1 MEQFPKPNN
10 TKVETGVSTSS
21 ESQISQTAELK
32 IQEYIDR
39 INGGESKD
47 SIFQGLPNSFKSGIE
62 KGIAEQQREQIL
74 SEIPTQYKGMD
85 SETLDMMWTF
95 PTYIDE
101 EKNRVNKEKKAR
113 VLEALKEREALN
125 GMNGEPLSAERSDEK
140 RETSV
145 EEEFPILSTEER
157 KNLWGWEASYEL
169 AKIAKQSGVDLSK
182 LSREDYVDF
191 AIQNNLKIN
200 DDQLRAASW
209 QRMGISAREI
219 ISGNREKRAEIK
231 KEVEDAFAKFSFA
244 VQERAAQTNRF
255 ISENIRI
262 RQGTKDSNSWL
273 FFGIN
278 NGTGERG
285 EETYKSYIS
294 FKDLNTLSPG
304 KFLQFMIELRN
315 VHYNGDVKIFQDL
328 LGQGITLNDQ
338 IVMHG
343 SSRADAQLA
352 LQVAEK
358 FFGDE
363 LDQKSLGKDEVINGE
378 EKSYSRILAERIS
391 EAVKEK

>member
-1 MEQFPKPNN
+1 MEQFPKLNN

-47 SIFQGLPNSFKSGIE
+47 SIFQGLPNSFRSGIE
-62 KGIAEQQREQIL
+62 KGIAEQQREKIL

-125 GMNGEPLSAERSDEK
+125 GVNGESLVTEQLDEK
-140 RETSV
+140 GETSV
-145 EEEFPILSTEER
+145 EEEFPILSSEER
-157 KNLWGWEASYEL
+157 KKLWGWEASYEL

-209 QRMGISAREI
+209 QRMGVSAREI

-262 RQGTKDSNSWL
+262 RQGTKDSDSWL

-315 VHYNGDVKIFQDL
+315 THYNGDVKIFQDL

-343 SSRADAQLA
+343 SSQADAQLA
-352 LQVAEK
+352 LQVAER

-363 LDQKSLGKDEVINGE
+363 LDQKGFGKDEVINGE
-378 EKSYSRILAERIS
+378 EKSYSQILAEKIS